1 MGIHISSNDPKRVR
15 EMRLANAEKI
25 LRDFSEFTSFT
36 AERRI
41 VIEALLV
48 EYVEAINA
56 NNSTRI
62 LARIASLMEN
72 FRHKDFL
79 RETINV
85 QKKNKESRVEATKK
99 NQIEHNK
106 NFGTLDSIDFSADS
120 DHNHISEI
128 ENKNKIKSRSAEA
141 RENAEDEEDTSFVD
155 SKFGFDA
162 YFESDEND
170 YDPLKHNRR
179 EIQKK
184 KEKEEAKKAEK
195 KKK

>member
-120 DHNHISEI
+120 DHNHIS
-128 ENKNKIKSRSAEA
+128 
-141 RENAEDEEDTSFVD
+141 
-155 SKFGFDA
+155 
-162 YFESDEND
+162 
-170 YDPLKHNRR
+170 
-179 EIQKK
+179 
-184 KEKEEAKKAEK
+184 
-195 KKK
+195 